1 MDKISVML
9 VDDHP
14 VFRQGLRRI
23 IEAQEDMEVVIEVDD
38 GAEALRL
45 AKEIAPRVIM
55 MDINLPSMNGLQVT
69 RRLKEELPGVA
80 VVMLTAYH
88 NDEQLFHA
96 IRSGAA
102 AYYAKDVTPRKLVEA
117 VRQVSQGNYVIDD
130 TVLDKPQFAAWLTK
144 EFERMDSSW
153 VAPGELFMP
162 LSPREME
169 ILHLITKGMSNKEI
183 ARQLGIS
190 HQTVKNHMTAILRK
204 LSVNDRTQAAV
215 YALRQGWVRL
225 QDTAEL

>member
-69 RRLKEELPGVA
+69 TSRKSCLRLL
-80 VVMLTAYH
+80 
-88 NDEQLFHA
+88 
-96 IRSGAA
+96 
-102 AYYAKDVTPRKLVEA
+102 
-117 VRQVSQGNYVIDD
+117 
-130 TVLDKPQFAAWLTK
+130 W
-144 EFERMDSSW
+144 
-153 VAPGELFMP
+153 
-162 LSPREME
+162 
-169 ILHLITKGMSNKEI
+169 
-183 ARQLGIS
+183 
-190 HQTVKNHMTAILRK
+190 
-204 LSVNDRTQAAV
+204 
-215 YALRQGWVRL
+215 
-225 QDTAEL
+225 